1 LSATRRSPSRRRR
14 RARRSTEEGPSS
26 NGSEAGP
33 ARTDTRSRIAKG
45 FGALA
50 AVVGVLVGLTTVTD
64 WFERKLDEPEP
75 RPPAKIDAR
84 IDDVSL
90 TGTRESLESYL
101 RSTGQS
107 LRGLTERE
115 LGEPGLLFAVR
126 VSLTGSVGERFPLRW
141 SLRQAETGEALPAPT
156 YDQIG
161 VVFTPRGRE
170 HSRRWPIWVPYPPR
184 AGSYFLRVTLTD
196 RKRQPV
202 DERDSRRFRAPAG
215 AAA

>member
-1 LSATRRSPSRRRR
+1 V
-14 RARRSTEEGPSS
+14 
-26 NGSEAGP
+26 
-33 ARTDTRSRIAKG
+33 
-45 FGALA
+45 A
-50 AVVGVLVGLTTVTD
+50 AVVGVLVGLTSLTD
-64 WFERKLDEPEP
+64 WFEGKLDEPEP